1 MRDTTIAAIPLYPES
16 RDCKPPTTARVIQ
29 SFEPLSAHE
38 LWVAGEVVASFDP
51 TLSKLRSQVLHSL
64 DVPATAYWADRKS
77 PLQLADIGQAT
88 CGKRGEA
95 LPDPHFRRATP
106 DPVVLRAQQRA
117 PQTRCLKLVTQ
128 SGNRQTRKTSRG
140 AQPCYSG
147 P

>member
-1 MRDTTIAAIPLYPES
+1 VLVHALIKRELRNAMRDTTIAAIPLYPES

-77 PLQLADIGQAT
+77 PLQLARYRSGD
-88 CGKRGEA
+88 
-95 LPDPHFRRATP
+95 
-106 DPVVLRAQQRA
+106 LRKER
-117 PQTRCLKLVTQ
+117 
-128 SGNRQTRKTSRG
+128 
-140 AQPCYSG
+140 
-147 P
+147 